1 MKLRYL
7 AIALVLLFVLLI
19 LFWPKSYLSKEE
31 FVLRL
36 GEMTD
41 DISVLSVGF
50 SHVYH
55 LQMPNGYDTAC
66 FERMNVTLLQNGE
79 VYSVEIPALLAQE
92 RFCSNHGIPIVM
104 TNRGDYVEVQKA

>member
-7 AIALVLLFVLLI
+7 ATGVVLLFVLLI
-19 LFWPKSYLSKEE
+19 LFWPKAYLSKEE
-31 FVLRL
+31 FILRL

-41 DISVLSVGF
+41 DISVLGVGF

-55 LQMPNGYDTAC
+55 LQMPNGYDTVC
-66 FERMNVTLLQNGE
+66 FERRNITLLQNGE

-92 RFCSNHGIPIVM
+92 RFCSSHGISIVM
-104 TNRGDYVEVQKA
+104 TNRGDYVEAQKA